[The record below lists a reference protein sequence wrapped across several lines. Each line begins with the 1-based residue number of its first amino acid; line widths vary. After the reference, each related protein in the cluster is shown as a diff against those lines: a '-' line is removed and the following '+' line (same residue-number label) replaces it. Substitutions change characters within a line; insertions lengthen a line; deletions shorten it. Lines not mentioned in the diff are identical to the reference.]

1 MKAKWF
7 VKVGS
12 YWQGGVELFFGP
24 YATREDAEKAAD
36 VSGAARPDKGQ
47 GARDVKN
54 PTCIEAI
61 YNATQARKCGL
72 DFYNT
77 VPASVKI
84 PGDTVGLHCAWDEY
98 AR

>member
-24 YATREDAEKAAD
+24 YNTREAAEAAAD
-36 VSGAARPDKGQ
+36 ASGAGRPDKGQ

-54 PTCIEAI
+54 QTCIVRGMSTRA
-61 YNATQARKCGL
+61 N
-72 DFYNT
+72 
-77 VPASVKI
+77 
-84 PGDTVGLHCAWDEY
+84 
-98 AR
+98 